1 MLRMP
6 LHLGL
11 AICLLW
17 LCAASAAQTPPAPA
31 LPTITLALP
40 DNVPSERMQIQYLL
54 IGPFGGYAKYTD
66 PQPGV
71 HSYEI
76 QASKDGKAAIE
87 AMIVAYAPGCK
98 FQTFDLILF
107 EKTHLERAFA
117 CEPLGTVKL
126 SGEIIPT
133 KLVQDGKARVHVSYM
148 AAWTNHMFG
157 ILDGFVSQFEIG
169 SAPVASDGTF
179 EIDLPDFYADTAIP
193 SSPDSASYWLTLMD
207 ADSGDGIADNLEPQA
222 TDLHMPTGQLPILP
236 SYPGRLLFAA
246 TPVQS
251 PGSQTGSSAQ
261 MPN

>member
-1 MLRMP
+1 MLRIA

-11 AICLLW
+11 AMCLVW
-17 LCAASAAQTPPAPA
+17 LCAASAAQTPPAPV

-87 AMIVAYAPGCK
+87 AMLVAYAPGCK
-98 FQTFDLILF
+98 LQTFDLMLF
-107 EKTHLERAFA
+107 GQTRLERAFV
-117 CEPLGTVKL
+117 CEALGTVKL
-126 SGEIIPT
+126 SGEIIPAQ
-133 KLVQDGKARVHVSYM
+133 LVQAGKAQVHVSYT
-148 AAWTNHMFG
+148 AAWPSRMFAM
-157 ILDGFVSQFEIG
+157 LDSFTTEFDIG
-169 SAPVASDGTF
+169 TAPVAPDGTF
-179 EIDLPDFYADTAIP
+179 QMDLPDLYADSAIP
-193 SSPDSASYWLTLMD
+193 SSRDAASFRLTLLGLN
-207 ADSGDGIADNLEPQA
+207 SGKVISVNLEPQA
-222 TDLHMPTGQLPILP
+222 TDLHMPTGHLPILP